1 MSIESSAVAVLVIR
15 KLRLRSRILEMN
27 LLTWGVQGGKAG
39 PVGHAPPP
47 TLYDLGGGGCPATL
61 QVFTAKTQNFKL
73 KLKF

>member
-15 KLRLRSRILEMN
+15 KLSLRSRNLEMN
-27 LLTWGVQGGKAG
+27 LLTLGVQGGKG